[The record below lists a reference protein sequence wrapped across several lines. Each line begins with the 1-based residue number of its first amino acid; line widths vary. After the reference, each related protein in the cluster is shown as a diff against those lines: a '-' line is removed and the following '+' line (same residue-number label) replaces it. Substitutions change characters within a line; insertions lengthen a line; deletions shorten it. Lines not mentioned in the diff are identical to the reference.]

1 MNLSSRLFEMV
12 DDVPVYS
19 PILINLKCFKELY
32 QLDKSEDKHKYAN
45 HLLYIWYTCDP
56 NSPYFNSENKAEE
69 AALEIYGRKKVI
81 TKQLRKCMDE
91 YKKRQSTPMIRAY
104 ERAMA
109 ISDQNES
116 IIRETKDEIAEQE
129 RLAAD
134 CLQLMKTLGKNPEDI
149 ANRIDLMERMD
160 DLKSSRL
167 KYQSE
172 LSKLVPTIKTQV
184 QMLLELKKD
193 VDKDRQ
199 QLDSDDNSE
208 GIGNYIVDNLIDK
221 YS

>member
-1 MNLSSRLFEMV
+1 MNLSSRLFEII
-12 DDVPVYS
+12 DDVPVYNA
-19 PILINLKCFKELY
+19 ILINIKCFKELY
-32 QLDKSEDKHKYAN
+32 LLDKTEDKHKYAN

-56 NSPYFNSENKAEE
+56 NSPYFNSENKIQE
-69 AALEIYGRKKVI
+69 AAIEIYGRKKVI
-81 TKQLRKCMDE
+81 TKQLRKCMEE

-104 ERAMA
+104 ERAMT

-116 IIRETKDEIAEQE
+116 IVNETKEELLEQE
-129 RLAAD
+129 RLIND
-134 CLQLMKTLGKNPEDI
+134 CFDLMKSLGKNPEDI
-149 ANRIDLMERMD
+149 VTRIELMERMD
-160 DLKSSRL
+160 GLKSSKL

-172 LSKLVPTIKTQV
+172 LSKLIPTIKTQV

-193 VDKDRQ
+193 VDKDR
-199 QLDSDDNSE
+199 LRVDSDENAE